1 MRRFLRFFLPGLF
14 YGGFYLHI
22 VGLGLFQKQLA
33 RAGSQQLGVLTR
45 KGNGAVQLFLSRLI
59 LSVQRQ
65 RHQQRLVLELAGK
78 VHLCRNARHHGDAI
92 DTACSGSSEEIK
104 IGAGVLDYISELGN
118 IQAKILE
125 AYTYSEQCVQN
136 IESEDTYQGEA
147 REEMLAFFKSL
158 ASNMQKMTFL
168 YQAAGTYI
176 QNAYNTMYYN
186 EQQVVEWVIG
196 QIGGN
201 E

>member
-1 MRRFLRFFLPGLF
+1 MR
-14 YGGFYLHI
+14 
-22 VGLGLFQKQLA
+22 
-33 RAGSQQLGVLTR
+33 S
-45 KGNGAVQLFLSRLI
+45 
-59 LSVQRQ
+59 SV
-65 RHQQRLVLELAGK
+65 
-78 VHLCRNARHHGDAI
+78 

-186 EQQVVEWVIG
+186 QTVDKVLRETSVSRSIFLCVYEIYSENRKFSLG
-196 QIGGN
+196 LCHP
-201 E
+201 